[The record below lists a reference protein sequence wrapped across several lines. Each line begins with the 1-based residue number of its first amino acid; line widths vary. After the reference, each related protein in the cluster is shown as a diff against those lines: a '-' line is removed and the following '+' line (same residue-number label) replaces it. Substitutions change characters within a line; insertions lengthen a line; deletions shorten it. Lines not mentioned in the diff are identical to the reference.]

1 MSVALHGNLRDF
13 GIGEVF
19 QLIGQQQ
26 KTGLLAMEGDA
37 GRLRIAFDGGSV
49 VWAETAG
56 AYEGAALGDMLVRVG
71 LITPERR
78 AWLEAEVAGS
88 DRSLGDLAVESG
100 EVSSEAAQE
109 IADLVTTDT
118 IFELLRW
125 RSGSFHFTS
134 QPIFHSRSPADLLPA
149 EQILMDGLRMVD
161 EWRTLDPVATC
172 DDGVFRRSGS
182 FDSYREAH
190 PGDAPERLA
199 GVERLFL
206 LIDGRLS
213 VRRAIDLSRLGEFEG
228 ARLLSR
234 LRKLGVIEPLSAEE
248 LAQARE
254 RTRPR
259 PRPAGFRLDLG
270 RLFAALP
277 FAALAL
283 VVWLVAQ
290 PAPPIEAPLGGD
302 PAARADAAHEMVRL
316 RQSALAYRFARG
328 RWPAEAS
335 DLQEL
340 AGSEVM
346 AGTLADSY
354 YFRRRDDGV
363 VMLAPE
369 P

>member
-26 KTGLLAMEGDA
+26 KTGMLSMEGDA

-49 VWAETAG
+49 VWAEAAG
-56 AYEGAALGDMLVRVG
+56 AYDGAALGDMLVRVG
-71 LITPERR
+71 LMTPEVR
-78 AWLEAEVAGS
+78 AGLEAEVAGS
-88 DRSLGDLAVESG
+88 DRNLADLAVERG
-100 EVSSEAAQE
+100 EVSSEGAQE

-134 QPIFHSRSPADLLPA
+134 QPIFHRRSPEDLLPA

-161 EWRTLDPVATC
+161 EWRTLDAVATC
-172 DDGVFRRSGS
+172 DDGVFRRTGR
-182 FDSYREAH
+182 FETFREAN
-190 PGDAPERLA
+190 PAASPERLA
-199 GVERLFL
+199 GAERLFL

-213 VRRAIDLSRLGEFEG
+213 VRRAIDLSRLGAFEG
-228 ARLLSR
+228 ARLLSQ

-248 LAQARE
+248 LERARE
-254 RTRPR
+254 RAHPTLRPT
-259 PRPAGFRLDLG
+259 GFRFDPG
-270 RLFAALP
+270 RLLGALP

-283 VVWLVAQ
+283 VVWLVAR
-290 PAPPIEAPLGGD
+290 PTPPLETPLGGD
-302 PAARADAAHEMVRL
+302 PVARADAAHETVRL
-316 RQSALAYRFARG
+316 RQMALAYRFSRG
-328 RWPAEAS
+328 RWPGKIS

-340 AGSEVM
+340 EGAEVM

-354 YFRRRDDGV
+354 YFRRRSDGV
-363 VMLAPE
+363 VVLAPK